1 MKQFF
6 LDFKKYLVVYIVS
19 IVLCLIAGTL
29 AFVLYYVLSDM
40 KYTFIGIINGF
51 TISFGVLMGLGLF
64 GYVARQGF
72 FDLLIYGFKQVG
84 SSIFNR
90 REPNKFRDY
99 VEYKD
104 NVNVS
109 RSSSPSVYMIMI
121 LTSLVFA
128 LALIIVLIYGSAN
141 HLYF

>member
-64 GYVARQGF
+64 SYVARQGF

>member
-19 IVLCLIAGTL
+19 IVVSLIAGTL
-29 AFVLYYVLSDM
+29 AFILYYVLSDM

-51 TISFGVLMGLGLF
+51 TISFGLLLGLGLF

-99 VEYKD
+99 VEYKE

-109 RSSSPSVYMIMI
+109 RSSSPSIYMIMI
-121 LTSLVFA
+121 LSSFVFG
-128 LALIIVLIYGSAN
+128 LALVITLIVGSAN

>member
-6 LDFKKYLVVYIVS
+6 LDFKKYLVVYIVALVVS
-19 IVLCLIAGTL
+19 IIAGTL

-51 TISFGVLMGLGLF
+51 TISFGLLMGLGLF

-90 REPNKFRDY
+90 KEANKFRDY
-99 VEYKD
+99 PEYKE

-109 RSSSPSVYMIMI
+109 RSSSPSIYMIMI
-121 LTSLVFA
+121 LTSLLFGI
-128 LALIIVLIYGSAN
+128 ALIITLIYGSVT